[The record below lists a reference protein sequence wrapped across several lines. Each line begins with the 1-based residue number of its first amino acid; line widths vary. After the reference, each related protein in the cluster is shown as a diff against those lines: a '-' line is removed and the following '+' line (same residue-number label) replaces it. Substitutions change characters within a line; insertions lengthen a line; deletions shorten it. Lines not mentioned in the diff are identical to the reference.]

1 MGIRETIKSKVATLI
16 ASTSVILIVAVL
28 AVSLTVMKNNVV
40 TICENYLYDT
50 CVSASNTLYESFYGD
65 TEQVNMD
72 VRIQYILYNVGIQD
86 MDSSKAYLVDKSGN
100 FLYHDDPDGG
110 GALRRGRRG
119 RRGGGGLG
127 KVIQDVLD
135 QLNSTGVMPTAD
147 VKECKVDG
155 AQKYVAYMCT
165 VNDWVVYVEADKDDV
180 LSSITSIIT
189 SSLIVGGLFI
199 LLAVVIGIIVT
210 GKITKPITKLTT
222 VINDISELNMTD
234 EHEIPITKDEV
245 GVMGAAVA
253 RMKHQLQEIV
263 GDLNGISGKLVSDSN
278 SLYDI
283 SENVSE
289 ASTNN
294 SATNEELAASM
305 ESTSQSTENVTN
317 SVQDMN
323 SSAIEVANKINEGT
337 NLTSSAMDKAQE
349 IHERTRQAREE
360 TLKVYDEIKGT
371 SEQAIIQ
378 AKEVQK
384 INELANAIQEIA
396 DQTTL
401 LSLNASIEAARS
413 GEQGRG
419 LAVVASEIANLA
431 SESTATGANIV
442 TIVAQVN
449 TSVETLTKCL
459 VDALE
464 FLENK
469 VMNDYDAFMES
480 SDEYSSAAKNI
491 EDFMNQAN
499 EEVDQLKSAISS
511 ITDAMDSINR
521 NINECSIGINDI
533 ANKTTEVVEL
543 TSESFE
549 RSNNCKTSAS
559 ELQNITS
566 RFQI

>member
-1 MGIRETIKSKVATLI
+1 MKTIKSKVATLI

-40 TICENYLYDT
+40 TMCENYLYDT

-65 TEQVNMD
+65 TEQINMD

-100 FLYHDDPDGG
+100 FLYHDDPDMIGTQMTG
-110 GALRRGRRG
+110 N
-119 RRGGGGLG
+119 

-155 AQKYVAYMCT
+155 TQKYVAYMCT

-234 EHEIPITKDEV
+234 EHEIPITKDEI
-245 GVMGAAVA
+245 GVMGTAVA

-278 SLYDI
+278 TLYDI
-283 SENVSE
+283 SENVTE

-401 LSLNASIEAARS
+401 LSLNASIEAARA

-419 LAVVASEIANLA
+419 FAVVASEIANLA
-431 SESTATGANIV
+431 SESTTTGANIV

-559 ELQNITS
+559 ELQDITS

>member
-1 MGIRETIKSKVATLI
+1 MKTIKSKVATLI

-40 TICENYLYDT
+40 TMCENYLYDT

-100 FLYHDDPDGG
+100 FLYHNDPDMIGTQMTG
-110 GALRRGRRG
+110 N
-119 RRGGGGLG
+119 

-155 AQKYVAYMCT
+155 TQKYVAYMCT

-189 SSLIVGGLFI
+189 ISLIVGGLLI

-234 EHEIPITKDEV
+234 EHEIPITKDEI
-245 GVMGAAVA
+245 GVMGVAVA

-278 SLYDI
+278 TLYDI
-283 SENVSE
+283 SENVTE

-401 LSLNASIEAARS
+401 LSLNASIEAARA

-419 LAVVASEIANLA
+419 FAVVASEIANLA
-431 SESTATGANIV
+431 SESTTTGANIV

-511 ITDAMDSINR
+511 ITDVMDSINR

-559 ELQNITS
+559 ELQDITS
-566 RFQI
+566 RFHI